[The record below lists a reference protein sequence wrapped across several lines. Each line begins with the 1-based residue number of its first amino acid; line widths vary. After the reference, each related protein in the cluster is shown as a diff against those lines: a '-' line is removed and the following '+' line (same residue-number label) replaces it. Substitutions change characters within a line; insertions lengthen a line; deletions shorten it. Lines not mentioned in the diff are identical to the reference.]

1 MSKKAAQLR
10 SRRVSPSRRE
20 QKREQTR
27 EALMEA
33 AAFIIA
39 EQGFGAATLVR
50 ITERANI
57 ALGTFYNYFES
68 TEVLFSELMDSY
80 GSRLRR
86 WIKASV
92 PANGGFFEREEA
104 AFRAWFKFLH
114 LHPFFVRVLNEAE
127 IFSPDAFEAYFESI
141 TGGYRRILKR
151 SASTGEIRKLKDYE
165 VEAVALMLMAQR
177 SFYGLRLKS
186 YVSSNGEIDARIVAI
201 YNDILRR
208 TLAVETSGS

>member
-1 MSKKAAQLR
+1 MGKKAVQLR
-10 SRRVSPSRRE
+10 SQKLAPSRRE

-33 AAFIIA
+33 AAVIIA
-39 EQGFGAATLVR
+39 EQGFAAATLVR

-68 TEVLFSELMDSY
+68 TDVLFAELMDSY
-80 GSRLRR
+80 GSRLRSS
-86 WIKASV
+86 IKASV
-92 PANGGFFEREEA
+92 PANAGFFEREEA

-114 LHPFFVRVLNEAE
+114 QHPFFVRVLNEAE
-127 IFSPDAFEAYFESI
+127 IFSPDAFERYFESI
-141 TGGYRRILKR
+141 TGGYRRILKH
-151 SASTGEIRKLKDYE
+151 SASTGEIRKLKGHE
-165 VEAVALMLMAQR
+165 IEAVALMLMAQR

-208 TLAVETSGS
+208 TLAVDGTAF

>member
-1 MSKKAAQLR
+1 MGKKAVR
-10 SRRVSPSRRE
+10 SRPQKLAPSRRE

-50 ITERANI
+50 ITERAHI

-68 TEVLFSELMDSY
+68 TEVLFAELMDNY
-80 GSRLRR
+80 GSRLRSY
-86 WIKASV
+86 IKTSV
-92 PANGGFFEREEA
+92 PANADFFEREDF

-127 IFSPDAFEAYFESI
+127 IFSPDAFERYFESI

-151 SASTGEIRKLKDYE
+151 SASAGEIRKLKDHE
-165 VEAVALMLMAQR
+165 IEAVALMLMAQR
-177 SFYGLRLKS
+177 SLYGLRLKS
-186 YVSSNGEIDARIVAI
+186 YVSPKGEIDVRIVAI

-208 TLAVETSGS
+208 TLTVDGAVS

>member
-1 MSKKAAQLR
+1 
-10 SRRVSPSRRE
+10 
-20 QKREQTR
+20 
-27 EALMEA
+27 MEA

-141 TGGYRRILKR
+141 TGGYRRLLKR

>member
-141 TGGYRRILKR
+141 TGGYRRLLKR

-208 TLAVETSGS
+208 TLAVGTSVT

>member
-10 SRRVSPSRRE
+10 SRRISPSRRE

-141 TGGYRRILKR
+141 TGGYRRLLKR

>member
-1 MSKKAAQLR
+1 MGKKAVQLR
-10 SRRVSPSRRE
+10 SQKLEPSRRE

-33 AAFIIA
+33 AAVIIA
-39 EQGFGAATLVR
+39 EQGFAAATLVR

-68 TEVLFSELMDSY
+68 TDALFAELMDSY
-80 GSRLRR
+80 GSRLRSS
-86 WIKASV
+86 IKASV
-92 PANGGFFEREEA
+92 PANAGFFEREEA

-114 LHPFFVRVLNEAE
+114 QHPFFVRVLNEAE
-127 IFSPDAFEAYFESI
+127 IFSPDAFERYFESI
-141 TGGYRRILKR
+141 TGGYRRILKH
-151 SASTGEIRKLKDYE
+151 SASTGEIRKLKGHE
-165 VEAVALMLMAQR
+165 IEAVALMLMAQR

-201 YNDILRR
+201 YNDILHR
-208 TLAVETSGS
+208 TLAAE

>member
-1 MSKKAAQLR
+1 
-10 SRRVSPSRRE
+10 
-20 QKREQTR
+20 
-27 EALMEA
+27 MEA

-50 ITERANI
+50 ITERAHI

-68 TEVLFSELMDSY
+68 TEVLFAELMDNY
-80 GSRLRR
+80 GSRLRSY
-86 WIKASV
+86 IKAAV
-92 PANGGFFEREEA
+92 PANAGFFEREDF

-127 IFSPDAFEAYFESI
+127 IFSPGAFERYFESI

-151 SASTGEIRKLKDYE
+151 SASAGEIRKLKDHE
-165 VEAVALMLMAQR
+165 IEAVALMLMAQR
-177 SFYGLRLKS
+177 SLYGLRLKS
-186 YVSSNGEIDARIVAI
+186 YVSPKGEIDVRIVAI

-208 TLAVETSGS
+208 TLTLDGAGS